1 MAWTIPNSGDA
12 AIADSKQA
20 QIDAQDLA
28 YLILGLNG
36 TGVVSGCA
44 VTPQGSPD
52 MTVAVAAGVIQ
63 SDGVEAA
70 VTAGNATIGTADST
84 NPRFDIVVATSA
96 GSKAVRAGTAAATP
110 TFPALTAGDVPLAA
124 VFVPASDTTISSTQI
139 VDKRVVIGPGAW
151 ANSSVPAAVGGS
163 STAEANFAVA
173 RTIPANTLKV
183 GMLIRVE
190 AWGVYTTP
198 ATAGTGRHK
207 VKLGSTVILDT
218 AAQTMTSSVTNRGW
232 KLEGLIRVVS
242 VGASGTVEAQG
253 AVRLNTTALASSHI
267 DMENTATVTVDTTV
281 AQDLQISYQAGT
293 SNAQSFTLR
302 NMVVEFLNVRGG

>member
-1 MAWTIPNSGDA
+1 MAFTIPNSGDA
-12 AIADSKQA
+12 AIQDSKQA
-20 QIDAQDLA
+20 QVDAQDLT
-28 YLILGLNG
+28 YLILALNG

-44 VTPQGSPD
+44 VTAQGSPD

-84 NPRFDIVVATSA
+84 NPRFDIVVSTSS
-96 GSKAVRAGTAAATP
+96 GTKAVRAGTAAATP
-110 TFPALTAGDVPLAA
+110 LFPALTAGDVPLAA
-124 VFVPASDTTISSTQI
+124 VYVPASDTTISSTQI
-139 VDKRVVIGPGAW
+139 VDKRVIVGMGAW
-151 ANSSVPAAVGGS
+151 GNSSVPAAVGGS

-190 AWGVYTTP
+190 AYGVYTTP
-198 ATAGTGRHK
+198 GTVGTGRHK

-218 AAQTMTSSVTNRGW
+218 GAQTMTNSVTNRGW
-232 KLEGLIRVVS
+232 SITATIRVVS
-242 VGASGTVEAQG
+242 TGGSGTVEAQG
-253 AVRLNTTALASSHI
+253 TMIRSTTALAGAIH

-281 AQDLQISYQAGT
+281 AQDLQISFQAGT
-293 SNAQSFTLR
+293 SNAQSHTLR
-302 NMVVEFLNVRGG
+302 NMFVQFLTIRGG